1 MLMADTCL
9 KAFKAIRIEF
19 HFKKFNPYLP
29 HSKGTIASYKF
40 AQKTFKPSFGTF
52 CLELWA
58 L

>member
-1 MLMADTCL
+1 MADTCL

-19 HFKKFNPYLP
+19 HYKKFNPYLP